1 MDNNNELLL
10 QEGQKKKKQ
19 LYKNWKLYASA
30 LGSIVIG
37 LGVGVGILGA
47 KHNPTTSIAPINLNN
62 LNTSTI
68 NGIENMTADDAFKS
82 LLKDK

>member
-30 LGSIVIG
+30 LGIIVIG
-37 LGVGVGILGA
+37 LSVGVGILGA
-47 KHNPTTSIAPINLNN
+47 KHNPTTSIAPINLNT
-62 LNTSTI
+62 LNTSY
-68 NGIENMTADDAFKS
+68 
-82 LLKDK
+82 